1 MGFRGVGM
9 RMPMLAEL
17 PSLRFP
23 PACFLADDVA
33 ITYYL
38 SRVRR
43 YRIVRLKLRT
53 KYKFDADF
61 AWSNSSINAIH
72 RAKSFRINRA
82 CVNALLSPA
91 RATPGVAG
99 SSTATGLAVRTP
111 REILSKSQ
119 IQFQ

>member
-82 CVNALLSPA
+82 CVNALL
-91 RATPGVAG
+91 PGKGDAG
-99 SSTATGLAVRTP
+99 GGG
-111 REILSKSQ
+111 
-119 IQFQ
+119 